1 MRTVS
6 RGRTVH
12 APAVVGVL
20 CAFLLLAALVCGTA
34 AFAGATSS
42 RTGGPASSGTQL
54 DPVVPTWTTDQVV
67 TLFLSL
73 LGDYNVFD
81 EVRFAVDDGA
91 PGGWQSLSATK
102 SVTLPA
108 HDGAHVIHIELANSS
123 LEADMIGSEA
133 DPLTLD
139 FPTILD
145 TGGPATQVRQPVVTR
160 SGSTAAVKFEI
171 TDNLSPKAD
180 AQLDITNRGGRV
192 MQVMNLGR
200 VATGKML
207 VARIPVK
214 VPAGRFTISVKAKDL
229 AGNAQRK
236 AGAKTLT
243 VK

>member
-1 MRTVS
+1 MRTVP

-12 APAVVGVL
+12 APAAVGFL
-20 CAFLLLAALVCGTA
+20 FAFLLLAGLICATA
-34 AFAGATSS
+34 AFAGSASS
-42 RTGGPASSGTQL
+42 RAGGPANAGTQL

-67 TLFLSL
+67 TLFLGL

-81 EVRFAVDDGA
+81 EARFAVDDGA

-102 SVTLPA
+102 SVTIPA

-123 LEADMIGSEA
+123 FDADMIGSEA

-145 TGGPATQVRQPVVTR
+145 TIGPATQVRQPVETR

-171 TDNLSPKAD
+171 ADNLSPKAD
-180 AQLDITNRGGRV
+180 AQLDVTNRSGEV
-192 MQVMNLGR
+192 MQVVNLGR
-200 VATGKML
+200 VATGKVL

-214 VPAGRFTISVKAKDL
+214 VPVGRFTISVKAKDL
-229 AGNAQRK
+229 AGNAQRR